1 MRISKKFFLKY
12 KNNVDKILNQGMIF
26 LDKVNHDHLVEI
38 YKQVPKSNFFPKIS
52 HYYEHKKIRLG
63 YFSGDFRNHPV
74 AFLTAELYELHDRTK
89 FEIHAFSFGPD
100 ENDKF
105 KLKS

>member
-38 YKQVPKSNFFPKIS
+38 YKQVPKSNFFYSI
-52 HYYEHKKIRLG
+52 
-63 YFSGDFRNHPV
+63 SGDKKLNNV
-74 AFLTAELYELHDRTK
+74 VSYLLTGKK
-89 FEIHAFSFGPD
+89 FIFTTSF
-100 ENDKF
+100 
-105 KLKS
+105 